1 MPRRPLLQ
9 RLAPEPS
16 GSNRAVAAVLAAT
29 LLHGLLAAVLSVA
42 LPKLRPPPL
51 TKDRP
56 ANLMIL
62 EPPPEKEEEV
72 PEEPEEER
80 RELPDGQLVEVAPPE
95 EEVKPEEAEYLSEY
109 DISVPEETRSERYE
123 VNPEVLAPQW
133 SKEQAYEQEDIVDV
147 NVTEPS
153 TGATVG
159 NNSFEPDRD
168 GALASLP
175 SPWALTNKEGTQAPV
190 PASHAEARLAGSP
203 QNDRLDERRGD
214 AVALNTKEFLYASY
228 LNRIRRLVNFYWQQN
243 LDNLGPGVS
252 LSKSSYTTA
261 VEAILSS
268 DGALEQIEV
277 TARSGSPELDD
288 CLVRAFRVA
297 GPFPNPP
304 EGLVEKDGRVY
315 LPSFEFTVNIGQAQM
330 RFVGVDPR
338 SSVQFPGI
346 LKAPR

>member
-1 MPRRPLLQ
+1 MAREHVLHQRFRTEPTRAGRSLTFLALATMLHVVIASVAAITLPHVMRRPL
-9 RLAPEPS
+9 
-16 GSNRAVAAVLAAT
+16 
-29 LLHGLLAAVLSVA
+29 
-42 LPKLRPPPL
+42 RP
-51 TKDRP
+51 DRP
-56 ANLMIL
+56 MNMLIL
-62 EPPPEKEEEV
+62 EKAPEEEV
-72 PEEPEEER
+72 PEEEPDEDK

-95 EEVKPEEAEYLSEY
+95 KEEKPEESEYLSEY
-109 DISVPEETRSERYE
+109 DITVPEETRSERYE
-123 VNPEVLAPQW
+123 INPEVLAPQW
-133 SKEQAYEQEDIVDV
+133 SKEQAFEQEDLVDL

-175 SPWALTNKEGTQAPV
+175 SPWAVTNREGTQAPV
-190 PASHAEARLAGSP
+190 PASHASARMSGAP

-214 AVALNTKEFLYASY
+214 QVALNTKEFLYASY

-243 LDNLGPGVS
+243 LDNLGSGVA

-268 DGALEQIEV
+268 DGALEQIEI
-277 TARSGSPELDD
+277 TQRSGSPELDD

-304 EGLVEKDGRVY
+304 EGLIEKDGRVY